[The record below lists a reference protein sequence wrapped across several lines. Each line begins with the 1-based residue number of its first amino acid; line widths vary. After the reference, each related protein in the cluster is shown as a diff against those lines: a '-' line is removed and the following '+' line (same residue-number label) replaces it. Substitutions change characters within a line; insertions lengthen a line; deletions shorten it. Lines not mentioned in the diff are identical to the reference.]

1 MFCKRCERKI
11 RMVEILKG
19 SNGITRK
26 QLQER
31 LAIDNK
37 TVSRYLV
44 AIREV
49 YDLVDT
55 RKAAN
60 VPSIYSIKE

>member
-1 MFCKRCERKI
+1 
-11 RMVEILKG
+11 MVEILKG

-37 TVSRYLV
+37 TINRYLA

-49 YDLVDT
+49 YNLVDLRT
-55 RKAAN
+55 ASN
-60 VPSIYSIKE
+60 VHSIYTIKEKK